1 MKNLREKSSVWKVS
15 IILFILSIIT
25 FAASLGI
32 ATSNFKGTIQET
44 SFGNSEQ
51 FIYIMLGSFGIGVIS
66 FLIAVTTFSYKY
78 NKGELKSEVRS
89 IPYSI
94 VKFLLTIAFL
104 PIILIF
110 NILNLKKV
118 FFDIK
123 SNGLSKTFNS
133 KSLIAKTFQTIF
145 ISVLLL
151 PFWVGGYFLLG
162 MIAGSF
168 LGYVS
173 EDIAI
178 VGTGSMYPTWP
189 RGTKGKEPKELAKEI
204 ISTAGFLPFPNGLKI
219 NDKRIF
225 GHTLE
230 RGDIITWSNDV
241 TKALTSQNDGEP
253 AGLLK
258 RIIGLSGDTIELRNG
273 ILYLNSQPQKE
284 PYTAKPRSTFGEK
297 FLKECQV
304 VTVPEGEFFAM
315 GDNRKGSAD
324 SREIGFAPIKDINR
338 VLPMSKQKDKLD
350 KNWRDTTLDLDES
363 IKPKIDKEK
372 FLELLNNIRK
382 EKGVSELKYQTKLEK
397 SAELRGKAIL
407 KYEDFEQKKYTMEKS
422 MADAGYWN
430 TFWWEVPIQGYYEAD
445 ELIENYLE
453 RDWTDAKETWF
464 DKRFDD
470 IGVAEVEG
478 SLNGC
483 PTQIIVIHVAGYVPP
498 NYKQSDIDSWK
509 PSLDGLRNI
518 QSGWAN
524 LKNNVSFYSQHKSE
538 IDRINEII
546 SIRITRTN
554 SIISTMTENKWLS
567 VEQNRWI
574 KEDQDLYN
582 EQESLAN
589 KLNSK

>member
-1 MKNLREKSSVWKVS
+1 
-15 IILFILSIIT
+15 
-25 FAASLGI
+25 
-32 ATSNFKGTIQET
+32 
-44 SFGNSEQ
+44 
-51 FIYIMLGSFGIGVIS
+51 
-66 FLIAVTTFSYKY
+66 
-78 NKGELKSEVRS
+78 
-89 IPYSI
+89 
-94 VKFLLTIAFL
+94 
-104 PIILIF
+104 
-110 NILNLKKV
+110 
-118 FFDIK
+118 
-123 SNGLSKTFNS
+123 
-133 KSLIAKTFQTIF
+133 
-145 ISVLLL
+145 
-151 PFWVGGYFLLG
+151 